1 MTREQF
7 EKIMNENGYKIAT
20 FWQDADNGSII
31 ANVYTNIFVYEVR
44 IIEPRLMRTIQAMST
59 MTLHDR
65 RDITDW
71 FKEVDD
77 MAQSC
82 CNGGTECNGCMSCQE
97 PKEVMKDT
105 FGEPIYIG
113 DEYYE
118 IYDEIIAKD
127 NLDRWAKEYLTNVD
141 ADMMDANCN
150 GSIMG
155 DAYMLDFKDNE
166 LFMGDE
172 VYEFDDAYVYPDE
185 LFDWAYDYLKECE
198 EEVE

>member
-7 EKIMNENGYKIAT
+7 EKIMNERGYKIAT
-20 FWQDADNGSII
+20 FWQNDEDGDII
-31 ANVYTNIFVYEVR
+31 SNVYSDYYVYEVC
-44 IIEPRLMRTIQAMST
+44 IVESCGSRTMQALST
-59 MTLHDR
+59 IVFHDKK
-65 RDITDW
+65 DIAYW

-105 FGEPIYIG
+105 FGEPICIG

-127 NLDRWAKEYLTNVD
+127 NLERWANEYLTNVD

-150 GSIMG
+150 GSING
-155 DAYMLDFKDNE
+155 DAYMLDFRDNE

-185 LFDWAYDYLKECE
+185 LFGWAYDYLKECE
-198 EEVE
+198 

>member
-7 EKIMNENGYKIAT
+7 EKVMNDHGYKIAT
-20 FWQDADNGSII
+20 FWQDAEDGII
-31 ANVYTNIFVYEVR
+31 FANVYSEYCVYEVY
-44 IIEPRLMRTIQAMST
+44 IGGSCGTRTMQALST
-59 MTLHDR
+59 IMFHDKKN
-65 RDITDW
+65 IADW

-105 FGEPIYIG
+105 FGEPICIG

-127 NLDRWAKEYLTNVD
+127 NLERWANEYLTNVD

-198 EEVE
+198 EEVA